1 MSDLER
7 DPVAFIS
14 SWLHQQWEPDRLNA
28 DVCCV
33 IKTGTGYEFSF
44 PDLPK
49 RRFRVSV
56 QEIPDEQAEREED
69 QKTRK
74 EYEKAIEQVKNA

>member
-28 DVCCV
+28 DVCHV
-33 IKTGTGYEFSF
+33 TETSNGYEFSF

-49 RRFRVSV
+49 RRFQISV
-56 QEIPDEQAEREED
+56 QEISIP
-69 QKTRK
+69 
-74 EYEKAIEQVKNA
+74 